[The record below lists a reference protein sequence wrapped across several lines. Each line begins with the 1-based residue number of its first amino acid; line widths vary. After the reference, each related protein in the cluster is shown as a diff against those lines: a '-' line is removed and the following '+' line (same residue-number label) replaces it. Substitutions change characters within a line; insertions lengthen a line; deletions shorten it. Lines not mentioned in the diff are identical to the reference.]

1 MKLFDIVISG
11 LIIRAPFPPTL
22 IWTLMQPTCEREKG
36 KKSYSPIEMTEVD
49 SSKLSRNKEKEKSS
63 GIPTPPVDNFIL
75 AQNKKNAPVED
86 CRY

>member
-1 MKLFDIVISG
+1 
-11 LIIRAPFPPTL
+11 
-22 IWTLMQPTCEREKG
+22 
-36 KKSYSPIEMTEVD
+36 MTEVD